1 MIYFDCAA
9 TSLQKPLSV
18 SWATC
23 HSIRTKS
30 SPGRGSHRPS
40 MLAADSVL
48 ECRELL
54 ANMFNMDNPE
64 NVVFTPNATHA
75 LNIAINTLVSAGDT
89 VVISGYEHNAVTRPL
104 YALGANVR
112 IAASPLFEPEKAI
125 EAFKQSI
132 PGAKC
137 VICTHVSNVFGYILP
152 IEEISKL
159 CHRFGV
165 PLIIDASQSAGAIP
179 IDFQKLGAK
188 FIAMPGHK
196 GLLGPQGTGVLL
208 CGETAAPI
216 IFGGTGSA
224 SIPSHMPD
232 FLPDRLE
239 SGTHNVPGIC
249 GLAQGVL
256 YLRNLNKNAVIIRER
271 HLTQI
276 FINRVSGI
284 PNLKV
289 FASKRPELQSGVVS
303 IVSKKLSCEE
313 LAERLGA
320 HGICVRA
327 NLHCAPLAHK
337 TAGTIDGGTVRFSFS
352 PFNTAN
358 EVEQAVFI
366 LKKILINS

>member
-1 MIYFDCAA
+1 M
-9 TSLQKPLSV
+9 
-18 SWATC
+18 
-23 HSIRTKS
+23 
-30 SPGRGSHRPS
+30 
-40 MLAADSVL
+40 
-48 ECRELL
+48 
-54 ANMFNMDNPE
+54 
-64 NVVFTPNATHA
+64 
-75 LNIAINTLVSAGDT
+75 
-89 VVISGYEHNAVTRPL
+89 
-104 YALGANVR
+104 
-112 IAASPLFEPEKAI
+112 
-125 EAFKQSI
+125 
-132 PGAKC
+132 
-137 VICTHVSNVFGYILP
+137 
-152 IEEISKL
+152 
-159 CHRFGV
+159 